1 MTIDLL
7 TEYLLAPR
15 IRRAAVKISRTKP
28 AFHGMM
34 DSRGLF

>member
-7 TEYLLAPR
+7 TEHLLAPR
-15 IRRAAVKISRTKP
+15 IRRAAVKFSQTKP

-34 DSRGLF
+34 DQRGLF